1 MATLEQSVQSLIDQI
16 HSGTLTPAE
25 GALVAASISE
35 LSQHQTFQQALLAV
49 AEGDLNTA
57 VSNLEAAKATLN
69 ANLAAAETALN
80 TSSDTNTQSLNAA
93 TNLLNQELQKLDII
107 PSFRDERLL
116 VDTNINRNVMVEGGV
131 GNGIGSN
138 WRRGHCVYAVY
149 DKNSQDTYAFMP
161 SYTWST
167 GPSVD
172 SHASYW
178 CRHQANGNHIQL
190 GRWYIDTNSFDDRDD
205 PGYFYY
211 HTSMAMVPLAS
222 MVDGT
227 DIQYK
232 MVVEEKNS
240 ATTSAYTSYY
250 RGIRVYGNLRAEAV
264 KPKFGVTVTDRYG
277 YQTRTVNNYISNGQN
292 RILYSNDKN
301 CLFIIREDDVLIEV
315 YSDGTVDTGLTFA
328 DNEALQTFVDAN
340 DVIVIPLVYC
350 TVATSPHHVFGAH
363 YNSSASLPSQLESYG
378 GHYSVHFVFED
389 GRLKPLSMR
398 QSVKRVEGDQDTTN
412 GYIQGELESHFEL
425 FESTGKTAVSCDVK
439 LTANSTRNGS
449 GWLVPQNYDSVILAA
464 NPYGGQ
470 VLGIMDHLFL
480 DTSGNTYYGMWK
492 GRFK

>member
-57 VSNLEAAKATLN
+57 VTNLESARAT
-69 ANLAAAETALN
+69 LN
-80 TSSDTNTQSLNAA
+80 TSSDTNTQSLQAA

-116 VDTNINRNVMVEGGV
+116 VDANINRNVMVDGAV
-131 GNGIGSN
+131 GNRTDSN
-138 WRRGHCVYAVY
+138 GRRGRCVYAVY
-149 DKNSQDTYAFMP
+149 DKDSQDTYAFVP
-161 SYTWST
+161 SYTNTPS
-167 GPSVD
+167 PSVD
-172 SHASYW
+172 AHASYW
-178 CRHQANGNHIQL
+178 YRHQANGNHIQL
-190 GRWYIDTNSFDDRDD
+190 GRWYIDSDSFDDRDD

-222 MVDGT
+222 MSDAS

-232 MVVEEKNS
+232 MVVEERNS
-240 ATTSAYTSYY
+240 ATTSSHTSYY

-264 KPKFGVTVTDRYG
+264 KLKYGVTVTDKYG
-277 YQTRTVNNYISNGQN
+277 YQTRTVNNYITNGRN

-301 CLFIIREDDVLIEV
+301 CLLIIREDDVLIEV

-328 DNEALQTFVDAN
+328 DNETLQAFVDAN
-340 DVIVIPLVYC
+340 DVIVIPLMYC
-350 TVATSPHHVFGAH
+350 AVSGHPNYLFGAY
-363 YNSSASLPSQLESYG
+363 YNSSASLPSKLESYG
-378 GHYSVHFVFED
+378 GYYSVHFVFED
-389 GRLKPLSMR
+389 GCLKPLRMH

-449 GWLVPQNYDSVILAA
+449 GWLCPQNYDTVVLTA

-470 VLGIMDHLFL
+470 VMGLMDYFYNDTTGNRRWGI
-480 DTSGNTYYGMWK
+480 WK